1 LLGIADVVAVNLV
14 VTAPALTIT
23 EAGAVRV
30 ALVFESVTAA
40 PPVGAAFVRVI
51 VHVVEAF
58 GPMFAGLQDSD
69 DTPREPR
76 RLTAAVALALL
87 SVAVIVAL

>member
-1 LLGIADVVAVNLV
+1 MAEVVAVNV
-14 VTAPALTIT
+14 VVVAPALTVT

-40 PPVGAAFVRVI
+40 PPAGAGFDSVI

-58 GPMFAGLQDSD
+58 WPILAGLQESD
-69 DTPREPR
+69 DTPTEPR
-76 RLTAAVALALL
+76 RLTLAVAEVLL
-87 SVAVIVAL
+87 RVAVMVAV

>member
-1 LLGIADVVAVNLV
+1 LLGIAEVVAANV
-14 VTAPALTIT
+14 VVIAPPLIVT

-40 PPVGAAFVRVI
+40 PPAGATFDSVI

-58 GPMFAGLQDSD
+58 WPMLAGLQDSD

-76 RLTAAVALALL
+76 RLTLVVAIVPL
-87 SVAVIVAL
+87 SEAVITAV